1 MVVTADSSSLKVFNY
16 QKGAVRTNCVDC
28 LDRTNVV
35 QSIIARHHL
44 LDVLHLNGIID
55 QPDDIYLSP
64 LPSALER
71 VFRETWFLNGNRMSM
86 LYAGTP
92 ALKTDFTR
100 FGKRTLKGMI
110 DDGVNSVTR
119 YFINNFIDHEN
130 QNAYNFLSGK
140 LDCQK
145 HADYVPKKGESVL
158 RSMCF
163 FSLLLGL
170 FVFGNLFLG
179 RSVSRSFS
187 LFFFLIYCLLI
198 YSYLSG
204 KTANSQIKKKVF

>member
-1 MVVTADSSSLKVFNY
+1 MFNY

-44 LDVLHLNGIID
+44 LDVLHLNNIID
-55 QPDDIYLSP
+55 QPADIYLSA
-64 LPSALER
+64 LPSALEG
-71 VFRETWFLNGNRMSM
+71 VFREMWFLNGNTMSM

-119 YFINNFIDHEN
+119 YFINNFIDHET

-140 LDCQK
+140 LDCEK
-145 HADYVPKKGESVL
+145 HTDYVPRKGEHVL
-158 RSMCF
+158 RNM
-163 FSLLLGL
+163 SLFTILLFL
-170 FVFGNLFLG
+170 FIFGNMFLG
-179 RSVSRSFS
+179 RSVSRSFG

-204 KTANSQIKKKVF
+204 KIL